1 MKYRPPWTVNRMPVH
16 PLARLWT
23 PAHAVGRRQRRSG
36 TTTAPAQ
43 AWRPPPRRA
52 RLDETPLF
60 SLFVLALLTAL
71 RRCREPGA
79 TTGAGLRA
87 AGGEP
92 RSKKRERR
100 HRSRRASPCRL
111 RPPSPTLPSLNGQLR
126 DARMR
131 ALRRGGEQCWPG
143 PPIVK
148 ASAHTV
154 RRLSAERARRG
165 EARCCGTRGAPP
177 TAGHRAGTRRWA
189 EHVHFAAAPGTLCG
203 WVVGAVREDWQ
214 TANILVVTS
223 ACTSRSSAR
232 SLYWI
237 LDDNIM
243 ASHGVNLRARLIDSY
258 CNAGDAPSRQPAG
271 SQG

>member
-1 MKYRPPWTVNRMPVH
+1 M
-16 PLARLWT
+16 
-23 PAHAVGRRQRRSG
+23 
-36 TTTAPAQ
+36 
-43 AWRPPPRRA
+43 
-52 RLDETPLF
+52 
-60 SLFVLALLTAL
+60 
-71 RRCREPGA
+71 
-79 TTGAGLRA
+79 RA

-92 RSKKRERR
+92 RPKKRERR
-100 HRSRRASPCRL
+100 HRSRRARPCRL

-131 ALRRGGEQCWPG
+131 ALRRGGEQGWPG

-148 ASAHTV
+148 ASSHTV

-177 TAGHRAGTRRWA
+177 TARHRAGTRRWA

-203 WVVGAVREDWQ
+203 WVVGAVRADWQ

-243 ASHGVNLRARLIDSY
+243 ASRGVNLRARLIDSY
-258 CNAGDAPSRQPAG
+258 LQCWRRSVAAAGRKPGMTMGAGRRASTRRARRHQWRRRLRPPPPTQPSSEGERPASSAMLPG
-271 SQG
+271 MPATSTSTNV